1 MAGQPPIRV
10 SAVAPSRSASVDNG
24 RPAGGESAAS
34 AAVGRKVSAPLPPAV
49 LGQLGGLSDQAAV
62 YASLDALNQ
71 LHGGWGGVVFRV
83 EESLA
88 LPAAGAD
95 ANAKSPR
102 VISGVEAISPA
113 PALRERFHQ
122 AAGELLA
129 LACEPA
135 AAQAIESK
143 EPLVVEGELAGQR
156 CLIISLPV
164 IEGGE
169 LTACLCRAQPPNQR
183 GDATALAGLQMAA
196 VLRTLSLARAET
208 HRIRSR
214 FGKVAAFVELLAAAE
229 GGVDFAEC
237 ARRLANHLREVL
249 ECDTVALAVRGRL
262 GGPKLAAVSGETGP
276 AETQSPGRRAL
287 LAHLSEAI
295 HRKQP
300 LTTHRAAAGKNPDA
314 EGAVSLREWFDPA
327 LSLCL
332 PLTDAQG
339 KLRGGWLFLWNSD
352 PTDVEEKQALIKAA
366 TPEVA
371 PLLSLLHRAKPG
383 PALGSILRF
392 WQRGTLS
399 QRRLTVWAASA
410 LLAAGLIPL
419 PYPVRSSCELQPV
432 VRRVIAAPFDGI
444 LQRSVARAGDVVKS
458 GQLLAELD
466 GREIRSQLAEA
477 VARREKALK
486 ESDLALAQDR
496 IADARVAEFEAE
508 GLGHEIALLE
518 SRQEHLQVR
527 SPIDGIVLQGDLDRS
542 EGAPLRVGDP
552 LFEVGPLDR
561 LVAEIAVEA
570 TDISLVSPGAE
581 VSLKLEAAA
590 RTTLTSELLRV
601 SPKSEWVGDQ
611 NVFICEAE
619 IENPGGVLRAGLKGK
634 AKIAGP
640 RRPLLW
646 IWVRDAWLALR
657 YRLW

>member
-1 MAGQPPIRV
+1 MPP
-10 SAVAPSRSASVDNG
+10 
-24 RPAGGESAAS
+24 PAG
-34 AAVGRKVSAPLPPAV
+34 RKISAPLPPAV
-49 LGQLGGLSDQAAV
+49 LGHLGALGDQASV
-62 YASLDALNQ
+62 SASLDALNQ
-71 LHGGWGGVVFRV
+71 LHGGWGCVVFRV

-95 ANAKSPR
+95 VNAKSPR
-102 VISGVEAISPA
+102 IVAGIEAISPA
-113 PALRERFHQ
+113 AALRERFHQ

-129 LACEPA
+129 LACESA
-135 AAQAIESK
+135 AAQAVESK
-143 EPLVVEGELAGQR
+143 EPLAVESELAGQR
-156 CLIISLPV
+156 CLIIALPV
-164 IEGGE
+164 IDCGE
-169 LTACLCRAQPPNQR
+169 VTACLCRAQPPNQR
-183 GDATALAGLQMAA
+183 GDATALAGLQMAS
-196 VLRTLSLARAET
+196 VLRTLSKARAET
-208 HRIRSR
+208 RRIRSR

-249 ECDTVALAVRGRL
+249 ECDTVALAVRGRF

-287 LAHLSEAI
+287 LAHLTEAI

-300 LTTHRAAAGKNPDA
+300 LTTHRVAAGKNPDA

-327 LSLCL
+327 LSLCF

-339 KLRGGWLFLWNSD
+339 KLRGGWLFLWNCEPD
-352 PTDVEEKQALIKAA
+352 DVEEKQALIKAA

-383 PALGSILRF
+383 PALGAILRL

-399 QRRLTVWAASA
+399 QRRLVTWAVAA

-496 IADARVAEFEAE
+496 IADARVAAFEAE

-527 SPIDGIVLQGDLDRS
+527 SPIDGIVLQGDLERS

-590 RTTLTSELLRV
+590 RKTVTSELLRV
-601 SPKSEWVGDQ
+601 SPKSEWIGDQ
-611 NVFICEAE
+611 NVFVCEAE
-619 IENPGGVLRAGLKGK
+619 IENTGGELRAGLKGK

-646 IWVRDAWLALR
+646 IWARDAWLALR